1 MTQSSTVDAVVLQAL
16 KQRRSVARLKADL
29 PPRELIDQVLQAAV
43 YAPNH
48 HKTNPWRFYV
58 LSGNG
63 RERFGDIMAE
73 DARKTAVGD
82 DQAIE
87 AAVAKARGKS
97 VRAPVIIVSACVP
110 SDGPKVLEIEEICAV
125 AAATENMLIAAE
137 ALGLGAI
144 WRTGAPAQSPAVRS
158 FFGLPESAH
167 IVGFVYLGYPDM
179 PELPD
184 RHREWAPYATW
195 LD

>member
-1 MTQSSTVDAVVLQAL
+1 MTRTSTDNAEVIQAL
-16 KQRRSVARLKADL
+16 KQRRSVARLTAER

-48 HKTNPWRFYV
+48 HKTNPWRFFV
-58 LSGNG
+58 LSGSG
-63 RERFGDIMAE
+63 RERLGDVMAE
-73 DARKTAVGD
+73 DARKTAAGD
-82 DQAIE
+82 RQAIE
-87 AAVAKARGKS
+87 ATVAKARAKPL
-97 VRAPVIIVSACVP
+97 RAPVIIVSACVP
-110 SDGPKVLEIEEICAV
+110 SDGPKVVEIEEICAV

-137 ALGLGAI
+137 DLGLGAI
-144 WRTGAPAQSPAVRS
+144 WRTGAPAHSPAVRT

-184 RHREWAPYATW
+184 RDRQWSPYTTW
-195 LD
+195 VD